1 MIDKKEFSDH
11 VLAHEMNGEKLNDK
25 QKNES
30 EATKFRQKLQLSDT
44 WKKPPEDVK
53 NNNILD
59 IDDILKKEEAL

>member
-1 MIDKKEFSDH
+1 
-11 VLAHEMNGEKLNDK
+11 MNGEKLNDK